1 MPCENEKNL
10 KKEKIDNHFSKYLG
24 KDIIFAIFASLIKQN
39 NMQALRQVVNVKD
52 NLLHVVLPTD
62 FKADKVEIIVL
73 PIMEQNRMKNSER
86 FSGAISKET
95 AEKLHKHLN
104 EVRNEWERDIY

>member
-1 MPCENEKNL
+1 MYLCG
-10 KKEKIDNHFSKYLG
+10 DNQTYR
-24 KDIIFAIFASLIKQN
+24 
-39 NMQALRQVVNVKD
+39 NMQVLRQIVNVKD

-73 PIMEQNRMKNSER
+73 PIKESSMLKNSER
-86 FSGAISKET
+86 FSGSISKET

-104 EVRNEWERDIY
+104 EIRNEWERDIY